1 MKSRG
6 FKLRWIALDIEATA
20 LAPCKSCK
28 HLQTI
33 FIHFQCKGVSEFSV
47 WQEFWEDP
55 HGEAA
60 VIILESTE
68 VVNPGMQM
76 FANVNAVLQLV

>member
-1 MKSRG
+1 LKP
-6 FKLRWIALDIEATA
+6 LHLHHANHANI
-20 LAPCKSCK
+20 CK